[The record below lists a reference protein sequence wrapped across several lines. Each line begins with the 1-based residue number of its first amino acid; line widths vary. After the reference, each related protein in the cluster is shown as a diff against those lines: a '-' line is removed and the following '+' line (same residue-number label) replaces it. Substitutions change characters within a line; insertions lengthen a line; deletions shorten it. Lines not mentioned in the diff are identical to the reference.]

1 MNEKE
6 KYKII
11 KKLVDTSGNKK
22 RAAIKLDVTIKT
34 INRLIAKYKEAGK
47 AGFVHGN
54 RGRRH
59 LKLAPSSIQL
69 L

>member
-22 RAAIKLDVTIKT
+22 RAAIKLDVTIRT

-47 AGFVHGN
+47 KKIALTFTY
-54 RGRRH
+54 
-59 LKLAPSSIQL
+59 LLQIQL
-69 L
+69 MKKYLLL